1 MGLISRRPSAKG
13 KGADLVE
20 TELRILLSEEGA
32 EAEHVA
38 DLTGYLREELL
49 QLDVD
54 DVTHAPGEAPPPGAR
69 AGDVTQISELLVSL
83 GGAVGALNQV
93 MTVLRGWLGRC
104 RESRPSLKVVLGDD
118 VLEISGATDAQV
130 AEVFEDFVRRH
141 AMTGVESQTGVQAH
155 G

>member
-1 MGLISRRPSAKG
+1 MAQ
-13 KGADLVE
+13 
-20 TELRILLSEEGA
+20 ELRILLSDEGA
-32 EAEHVA
+32 EDRRMAE
-38 DLTGYLREELL
+38 LTGYLREELL

-54 DVTHAPGEAPPPGAR
+54 DVAPARGGPAPPGAR

-104 RESRPSLKVVLGDD
+104 HEGRPTLKVALGDD

-130 AEVFEDFVRRH
+130 AEAFETFVGRH
-141 AMTGVESQTGVQAH
+141 STTGAESRTGVQSH